1 MPAEI
6 EVFIE
11 PSVAMSTGQMRITV
25 GKLRREIWMSDRDAE
40 IARIYERVE
49 VVSLDATNVP
59 MLEI

>member
-40 IARIYERVE
+40 IARI
-49 VVSLDATNVP
+49 
-59 MLEI
+59 